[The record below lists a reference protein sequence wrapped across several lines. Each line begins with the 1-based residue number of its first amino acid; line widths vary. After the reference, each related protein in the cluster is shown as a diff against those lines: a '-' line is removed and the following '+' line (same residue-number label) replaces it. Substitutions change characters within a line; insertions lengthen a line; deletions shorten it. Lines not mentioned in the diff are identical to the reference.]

1 MIEGRAEWERREE
14 MQTPGDKQIGFEDWA
29 LARRT
34 RPNEVLE
41 KINALVDLSEA
52 ERRLEA
58 TYSELGR
65 PGHRAAVLLRVML
78 LQHLYGLSDPQ
89 AEAHLG
95 DRLSFQ
101 KFVGLRA
108 GEAVPDETTICRFR
122 QRMIAAGLAE
132 QLLDLLNG
140 QLAAGGYLVK
150 RTMLVD
156 ATLIES
162 SRKRPDHQVA
172 LEGKAPDT
180 DARYT
185 RKNNQRYYGYKAHVS
200 ADGDNQLVCR
210 AKITSA
216 NVDDSQVF
224 DELIDGSTEAVY
236 ADKIYD
242 TLKNK
247 AWLRSHGI
255 VDGIL
260 KKGARYIKL
269 TPGDRERN
277 LEKGRKRQLIER
289 VFAHFK
295 RWQGYRFARY
305 LGLAKNQLE
314 LTLKAVTY
322 NLRRLVTLHGLKPA
336 PTV

>member
-1 MIEGRAEWERREE
+1 
-14 MQTPGDKQIGFEDWA
+14 MQQPEDKQVGFEDWA
-29 LARRT
+29 LAQRT

-41 KINALVDLSEA
+41 KIAALVDFSGA

-89 AEAHLG
+89 AEAQLG

-122 QRMIAAGLAE
+122 QRMVQAGLHE
-132 QLLDLLNG
+132 LLLELLNE
-140 QLAAGGYLVK
+140 QLAAAGYLVR

-156 ATLIES
+156 ATLVES
-162 SRKRPDHQVA
+162 SRTRPDQA
-172 LEGKAPDT
+172 LVREGKAPDA
-180 DARYT
+180 DARYA

-210 AKITSA
+210 VQITPA

-224 DELIDGSTEAVY
+224 SELIDSSTRAVY

-242 TLKNK
+242 SQKNK
-247 AWLRSHGI
+247 DWLVEHGMAN
-255 VDGIL
+255 GIL
-260 KKGARYIKL
+260 RKPVRFRKL
-269 TPGDRERN
+269 TPEDEIHNRR
-277 LEKGRKRQLIER
+277 KGHKRRRIER

-295 RWQGYRFARY
+295 KWQHYRRVRY
-305 LGLAKNQLE
+305 LGLVKNQLE

-322 NLRRLVTLHGLKPA
+322 NLRRLVTLA
-336 PTV
+336 TA

>member
-1 MIEGRAEWERREE
+1 LEIGRWRSGRG
-14 MQTPGDKQIGFEDWA
+14 P
-29 LARRT
+29 T
-34 RPNEVLE
+34 RYLE
-41 KINALVDLSEA
+41 KIDALVDLSEA

-89 AEAHLG
+89 AEAQLG

-122 QRMIAAGLAE
+122 QRMITAGLHE
-132 QLLDLLNG
+132 RLLELLNE
-140 QLAAGGYLVK
+140 QLAAAGYLVK

-156 ATLIES
+156 ATLMES
-162 SRKRPDHQVA
+162 SRTRPDREA
-172 LEGKAPDT
+172 ARTGTAPDG
-180 DARYT
+180 DARYAKKHA
-185 RKNNQRYYGYKAHVS
+185 RSYYGYKAHVS

-210 AKITSA
+210 AKITPA
-216 NVDDSQVF
+216 NVDDSLVF
-224 DELIDGSTEAVY
+224 DELIDGPTRAVY

-242 TLKNK
+242 NRKNRD
-247 AWLRSHGI
+247 ALAGRGI
-255 VDGIL
+255 ANGIL
-260 KKGARYIKL
+260 KKSGKYLKL
-269 TPGDRERN
+269 TAQEHERN
-277 LEKGRKRQLIER
+277 ARRGRKRRLIER

-295 RWQGYRFARY
+295 KWQHYRRVRY
-305 LGLAKNQLE
+305 LGLIKNQLE

-322 NLRRLVTLHGLKPA
+322 NLRRLVTLA
-336 PTV
+336 AA